1 VPEGAQP
8 PLNDPSVID
17 GQQRSNSLA
26 AYFIETVFIYN
37 HNPNPSENVQK
48 FGVLG
53 ALYRQ
58 GAK

>member
-1 VPEGAQP
+1 M
-8 PLNDPSVID
+8 ID